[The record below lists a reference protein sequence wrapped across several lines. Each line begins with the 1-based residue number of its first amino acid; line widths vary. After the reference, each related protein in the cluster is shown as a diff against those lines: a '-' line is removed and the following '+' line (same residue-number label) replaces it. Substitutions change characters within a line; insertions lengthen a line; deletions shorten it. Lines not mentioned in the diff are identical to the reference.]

1 MEEETEEPRV
11 PSPNKGTGNFLTS
24 IRNAVRE
31 FVYKMIAYSVSTFSG
46 VLLMMAVDNYPY
58 ITFRA
63 LGAFHLLVGLLFIIE
78 GAIATGF
85 LAAFAM
91 IDFNPLKLPHPLDWS
106 LTWAHNISPI
116 AFGILVSH
124 NFIKKNHFFVIY

>member
-1 MEEETEEPRV
+1 MEEETAEPRV

-31 FVYKMIAYSVSTFSG
+31 FVNIMITNSVTFSG
-46 VLLMMAVDNYPY
+46 VLSMMAVDNYPY
-58 ITFRA
+58 ITFRV
-63 LGAFHLLVGLLFIIE
+63 LGAFHLLLGLLFIIE

-124 NFIKKNHFFVIY
+124 NFIKKNHFL